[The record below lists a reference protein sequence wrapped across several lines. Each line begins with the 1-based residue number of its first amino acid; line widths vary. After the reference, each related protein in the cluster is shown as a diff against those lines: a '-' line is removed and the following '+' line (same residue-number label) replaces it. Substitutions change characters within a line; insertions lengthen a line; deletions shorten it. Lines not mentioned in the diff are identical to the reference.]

1 MIGVLALV
9 LAAYLPSF
17 RGVFLYDDLTRMPEI
32 LARNAIETLSR
43 SSRPLVDASL
53 HLNHAISGNAP
64 WSYHL
69 VNLVV
74 HLISGWLLCA
84 LLFHVLRRWNG
95 SERDGAWAVRISVAA
110 TGFWLLHPLQ
120 TESVTYVI
128 QRAEAL
134 MGMFFLLA
142 LYARVRADMG
152 TSTRW
157 FMISVAA
164 CIGAMLCKPVA
175 AILPVLILLF
185 EVLVLPRLDASP
197 KRPNVLYRA
206 CLLGTWLVPF
216 AILATGNESSA
227 SAGFAAKVATP
238 LQYLL
243 TEPAVILHYLRLSV
257 WPVGLCLDYD
267 WPLADSGTTALLPGI
282 LLLALLAGLC
292 VAFRRRHWLAFPGAL
307 FFVTLAPTSSFIPLA
322 DCAVEHRMYVPLI
335 ALVLIVAVGLAQA
348 TARRPRLFLIA
359 SLGIAV
365 TLGVLTFQR
374 NLVYGSAQTM
384 WRDVL
389 EKRPENLRAH
399 LCLASELM
407 RVGERRQAAEHCL
420 LVIDRLATI
429 APQQKEELDAQY
441 QEAAGAK
448 LRHLVVYYAS
458 AHNLLGVALASS
470 GEAQMAI
477 PHFREALRV
486 LPELADARHNL
497 AAALARLED

>member
-1 MIGVLALV
+1 MLVVLVLV

-32 LARNAIETLSR
+32 LARHVVETLSQ

-53 HLNHAISGNAP
+53 RLNHAISGSAP
-64 WSYHL
+64 WSYHV
-69 VNLVV
+69 VNLMV
-74 HLISGWLLCA
+74 HLISGGLLCA
-84 LLFHVLRRWNG
+84 LLFHTLRRWNG
-95 SERDGAWAVRISVAA
+95 SPRPADWAVRVSVAA
-110 TGFWLLHPLQ
+110 TAFWLLHPLQ

-134 MGMFFLLA
+134 MGMFLLLA

-152 TSTRW
+152 DGTRW
-157 FMISVAA
+157 FVISVAA

-175 AILPVLILLF
+175 AILPLLILLF
-185 EVLVLPRLDASP
+185 EVLVLPRSDASAT
-197 KRPNVLYRA
+197 RRNGLYRA
-206 CLLGTWLVPF
+206 CLLGTWLVPL
-216 AILATGNESSA
+216 ATLATGNESSA
-227 SAGFAAKVATP
+227 SAGFAANVATP

-243 TEPAVILHYLRLSV
+243 TQPAVILLYLRLSV

-267 WPLADSGTTALLPGI
+267 WPLVDNGLTALLPGV
-282 LLLALLAGLC
+282 LLLTLLAAVC
-292 VAFRRRHWLAFPGAL
+292 VAIRRRHWLAFPGAL
-307 FFVTLAPTSSFIPLA
+307 FVVTLAPTSSFIPLA
-322 DCAVEHRMYVPLI
+322 DCAVEHRMYVPLMAVTLI
-335 ALVLIVAVGLAQA
+335 AAVGLAQA
-348 TARRPRLFLIA
+348 TARSPRLFLVA

-374 NLVYGSAQTM
+374 NLVYGSGQTM

-407 RVGERRQAAEHCL
+407 RVGERREAAEHGL
-420 LVIDRLATI
+420 LVIDRLAAI
-429 APQQKEELDAQY
+429 ATQKREDLEAQY
-441 QEAAGAK
+441 QLAAGAK
-448 LRHLVVYYAS
+448 LRYQVIYYAR

-470 GEAQMAI
+470 GEVQRAV

-486 LPELADARHNL
+486 LPELADARNNL
-497 AAALARLED
+497 AAALPQLEE